1 MAGVVCKVQKTVTVT
16 KAFTGDCFC
25 NGTEIQPIA
34 TPVVLCCRLV
44 YNPHVNLKAKVPPA
58 LEGEELLFFNQEHQR
73 LHTLFHQAREASFSN
88 AYGKSFVKS
97 VCEILVLP
105 THNTNPRGR
114 FQPGSMTLEWV
125 VGEDVQPAGE
135 RPNNN
140 PRRGLGDEEIV
151 ADVVILSGELVTT
164 VFEVKT
170 EKGGVSQNKEQ
181 MAGLF
186 RDGQRT
192 ILGIEVEPH
201 GFHINLFVADHQH
214 ATTSLETYLWKKNV
228 EA

>member
-1 MAGVVCKVQKTVTVT
+1 M
-16 KAFTGDCFC
+16 
-25 NGTEIQPIA
+25 
-34 TPVVLCCRLV
+34 
-44 YNPHVNLKAKVPPA
+44 
-58 LEGEELLFFNQEHQR
+58 
-73 LHTLFHQAREASFSN
+73 
-88 AYGKSFVKS
+88 
-97 VCEILVLP
+97 
-105 THNTNPRGR
+105 
-114 FQPGSMTLEWV
+114 
-125 VGEDVQPAGE
+125 GEDVQPAGE